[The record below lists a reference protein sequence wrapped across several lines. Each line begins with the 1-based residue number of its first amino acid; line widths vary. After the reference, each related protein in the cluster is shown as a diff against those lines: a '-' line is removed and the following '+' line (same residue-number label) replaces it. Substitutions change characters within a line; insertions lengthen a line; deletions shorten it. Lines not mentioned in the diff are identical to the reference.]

1 MCLGPPLRDPP
12 LRRFWCRS
20 SVVGLLAARRLGLP
34 DDLGYELA
42 AWCEVRWRW
51 DVGAGAASCPQ
62 ATVDPASGGARVT
75 ISDAGVDG
83 LLYAPYGVRLSAV
96 PHRSSQPTT
105 FAVRITRYARERR
118 ASYCRAESLAASLS
132 TGVYKVGADFGA
144 AGGGT
149 LDPCRY
155 PSLDPAGRGAGA
167 VFLTEA
173 GALNAR
179 ADAVGELPNPAIVVV
194 SVDPGRREIAFSVK
208 PAAAGDDDSAV
219 QHVRSG
225 VDALLPAAAAAAAA
239 AVPPPPPPPP
249 ACFLHRRAPPPPL
262 RLDAA
267 GTVQAEGAD
276 RQQQRPPLL
285 AAAEAAA
292 ATAAAAAAAAAT
304 AAAASPDLSLYT
316 AMVYLNHPGDSVEIL
331 SPEDPQVD
339 FHFRRLLS
347 VRGNEGGGGGV
358 RVPARVAAGGGSGG
372 AAVAAATAPHARSP
386 WRVLMPLLA
395 VLALC
400 AAC

>member
-75 ISDAGVDG
+75 ISDAGVGG
-83 LLYAPYGVRLSAV
+83 LVYAPYGVRLSAV
-96 PHRSSQPTT
+96 PQRSTQPTT
-105 FAVRITRYARERR
+105 FAVRITRYDRERR

-132 TGVYKVGADFGA
+132 TGVYKIGADFG
-144 AGGGT
+144 GGS

-208 PAAAGDDDSAV
+208 PAGAGDDDSAV

-225 VDALLPAAAAAAAA
+225 VDVLLPAAASAAAAA
-239 AVPPPPPPPP
+239 PPLPPLAPP
-249 ACFLHRRAPPPPL
+249 ACFVHRRAPPPL

-276 RQQQRPPLL
+276 RQQQQQGTPFL
-285 AAAEAAA
+285 AAAEAAAA
-292 ATAAAAAAAAAT
+292 ATAAAAAATAE
-304 AAAASPDLSLYT
+304 AAAAPDLSLYT

-347 VRGNEGGGGGV
+347 ARRSDGDGYGVQAPARMAVGGGGG
-358 RVPARVAAGGGSGG
+358 GGS
-372 AAVAAATAPHARSP
+372 AVAAATVSHARSP

-395 VLALC
+395 ALALC